1 MKYSVIMQSHYTSGY
16 FSVYMYRANVR
27 ELLDA
32 MAEQFPSYKVIRY
45 CEVIS

>member
-1 MKYSVIMQSHYTSGY
+1 MKYSVIMQSRYTAAY

-32 MAEQFPSYKVIRY
+32 TAEQFPSYKVIRY
-45 CEVIS
+45 YEVTS